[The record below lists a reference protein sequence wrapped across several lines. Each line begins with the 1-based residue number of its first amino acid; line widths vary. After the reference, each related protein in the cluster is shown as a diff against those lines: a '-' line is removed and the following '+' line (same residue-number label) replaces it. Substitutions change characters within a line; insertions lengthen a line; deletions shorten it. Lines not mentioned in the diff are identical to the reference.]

1 MLLLLLLLLLVVVVV
16 MVLLLLLLFFR
27 RLDHLDP
34 IFCCFNPY
42 VLMVE
47 SVEISI
53 FHGLNPQFFMII
65 PLLDPKKQGPMS
77 ALLQPMLGK

>member
-34 IFCCFNPY
+34 IFCCFNPIWVCLKVGY
-42 VLMVE
+42 TK
-47 SVEISI
+47 ST
-53 FHGLNPQFFMII
+53 G
-65 PLLDPKKQGPMS
+65 
-77 ALLQPMLGK
+77 